1 MSAYWIARAKI
12 NDPVQYRKYTDP
24 IAAIIDN
31 HGGRILVRGGRY
43 EVLEGT
49 EKFERHAMVEFPS
62 MEAVLAC
69 YRSKEYQA
77 ARKFRLGGVGEN
89 ELVIVEGIAESV

>member
-1 MSAYWIARAKI
+1 MSAYWVARAKI
-12 NDPVQYRKYTDP
+12 NDPVQYKKYTDP
-24 IAAIIDN
+24 IAPVIDE

-49 EKFERHAMVEFPS
+49 KKFERHAVIEFPS

-69 YRSKEYQA
+69 YNSKEYQA
-77 ARKFRLGGVGEN
+77 ARQFRLGGIGEN
-89 ELVIVEGIAESV
+89 ELVIVEGITG

>member
-12 NDPVQYRKYTDP
+12 NDPVQYKKYTDP
-24 IAAIIDN
+24 IAPVISE
-31 HGGRILVRGGRY
+31 HGGRILVRGGHY

-49 EKFERHAMVEFPS
+49 KKFERHAVSEFPA

-69 YRSKEYQA
+69 YHSKEYQA
-77 ARKFRLGGVGEN
+77 ARQFRLGGVGEN
-89 ELVIVEGIAESV
+89 ELVIVEGVTG